1 MEKFTGAKFLKQGD
15 QGICRFKL
23 NNMVAMDK
31 VIVVLFKV
39 IRSRL
44 YDVFG
49 GSL

>member
-31 VIVVLFKV
+31 VK
-39 IRSRL
+39 RSL
-44 YDVFG
+44 I
-49 GSL
+49 